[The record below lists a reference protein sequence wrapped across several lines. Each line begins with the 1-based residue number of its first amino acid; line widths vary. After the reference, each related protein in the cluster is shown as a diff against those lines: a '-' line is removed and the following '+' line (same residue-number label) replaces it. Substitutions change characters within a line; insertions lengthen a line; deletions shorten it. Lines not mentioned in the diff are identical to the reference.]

1 MASRKLSLGKLT
13 AHTLTAPKGF
23 LALIA
28 RCVQNE
34 GSICPLSWTYP
45 VIFGE
50 GITSLMHEPTGL
62 MNTRHLISVFR
73 SLDGNYKLN
82 LFFKRDDGS
91 DKAIT
96 DSVMYFP
103 TQAEFDEIAQTYVVP
118 DEDKVT

>member
-1 MASRKLSLGKLT
+1 MREK
-13 AHTLTAPKGF
+13 
-23 LALIA
+23 
-28 RCVQNE
+28 
-34 GSICPLSWTYP
+34 
-45 VIFGE
+45 
-50 GITSLMHEPTGL
+50 TGL
-62 MNTRHLISVFR
+62 MNTRHLISIFR

-96 DSVMYFP
+96 DGVMYFP